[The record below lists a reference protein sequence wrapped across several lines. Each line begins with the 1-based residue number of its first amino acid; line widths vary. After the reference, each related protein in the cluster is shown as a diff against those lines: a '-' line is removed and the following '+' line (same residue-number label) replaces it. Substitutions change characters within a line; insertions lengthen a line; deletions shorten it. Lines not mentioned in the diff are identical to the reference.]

1 MTLGLKEGIEGGFS
15 SQIEFVINPPSL
27 NEALSMIKVHNP
39 DLTDPKSISLIDSI
53 IDGLNN
59 SSKSI
64 ECSKALVDFY
74 EAHPDDRIQME
85 IMARIAGA
93 EKSSIL
99 EDTVEKLLSDEN
111 QGSFSRNLDEIDKQ
125 HIEELVQVDPGD
137 RPQLLLKQIMKM
149 ENQTKDNQTK
159 DNQTKDNQT
168 KDNQTKDNQTAPPPL
183 VDPLL
188 IAEYIRNTYGHRQ
201 PSETKPDT
209 NEDPDSNRL
218 KENLNNLIKG
228 NSLDIHELS
237 SQMEKNHDFGRQIG
251 NSMRNNEELRN
262 EITKAVI
269 EIMDQ
274 NEENPTLIRN
284 SLSYFH
290 QIGEDT
296 VIPLMSD
303 NQKTNYIPRLMGNNP
318 MDQLVFEGD
327 DLLVRIES
335 GESMTLNSLAQEGP
349 VAIPVLWSIRFGH
362 KIKRENE
369 S

>member
-15 SQIEFVINPPSL
+15 SQIEFVINPPSV
-27 NEALSMIKVHNP
+27 NEALSMIKVPNP
-39 DLTDPKSISLIDSI
+39 DLADPKLISLIDSI

-111 QGSFSRNLDEIDKQ
+111 QGSFSRDIDEIDKQ
-125 HIEELVQVDPGD
+125 HIKELVQVDPGD

-149 ENQTKDNQTK
+149 
-159 DNQTKDNQT
+159 
-168 KDNQTKDNQTAPPPL
+168 DNQTKDNQTAPPPL

-188 IAEYIRNTYGHRQ
+188 IAEYIRNAYGHRQ
-201 PSETKPDT
+201 SSETKPEI
-209 NEDPDSNRL
+209 NEYPDSNCL

-237 SQMEKNHDFGRQIG
+237 SQMEKNPDFGRQIG

-262 EITKAVI
+262 DITKAVI